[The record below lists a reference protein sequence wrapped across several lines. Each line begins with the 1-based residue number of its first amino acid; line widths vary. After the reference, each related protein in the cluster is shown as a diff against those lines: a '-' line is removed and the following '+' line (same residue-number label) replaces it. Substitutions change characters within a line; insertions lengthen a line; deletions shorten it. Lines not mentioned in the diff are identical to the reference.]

1 MAQDINRDKTEVGA
15 ARWTAPASVL
25 HFTGQN
31 VMLRWARFSPQRHRQ
46 RRSRMDSA
54 RNFSYDI
61 RKIWQHYLVFHN
73 SLCCNIWRVSVGF
86 MICDRMPSTWTI
98 STAKMREAAFPLVLN
113 ASAAWSR
120 KRSASA
126 PNKASLPQAENRHRQ
141 IRPVYPGH
149 EDYMGWLAQAENGIT
164 KNNAEPEEMLWNESI
179 DGKTYISIN
188 RCITK
193 SIRISL
199 PRRLWKQTM
208 VWEKQTRQRK
218 R

>member
-61 RKIWQHYLVFHN
+61 RKIWQHCLVFHN
-73 SLCCNIWRVSVGF
+73 SLCYNIWRVSVGF
-86 MICDRMPSTWTI
+86 MILTSTWTI
-98 STAKMREAAFPLVLN
+98 SAAKMRKAAFPIVLN
-113 ASAAWSR
+113 ASVTWSR

-126 PNKASLPQAENRHRQ
+126 PNKASLPPKRKIVGSRYVLSIPATRIIWADLHKLKTELRKIMRSRRKCCETKVLSANR
-141 IRPVYPGH
+141 IYP
-149 EDYMGWLAQAENGIT
+149 
-164 KNNAEPEEMLWNESI
+164 SI
-179 DGKTYISIN
+179 GA
-188 RCITK
+188 
-193 SIRISL
+193 
-199 PRRLWKQTM
+199 
-208 VWEKQTRQRK
+208 
-218 R
+218 

>member
-1 MAQDINRDKTEVGA
+1 MAQDINRDKTEVGV

-73 SLCCNIWRVSVGF
+73 SLCYNIWRVSVGF
-86 MICDRMPSTWTI
+86 MILTSTWTI
-98 STAKMREAAFPLVLN
+98 SAAKMRKAAFPIVLN
-113 ASAAWSR
+113 ASVTWSR

-126 PNKASLPQAENRHRQ
+126 PNKASLPQAENRRQ
-141 IRPVYPGH
+141 QLPPVYPGH
-149 EDYMGWLAQAENGIT
+149 EEYMGWLAQAENGIT
-164 KNNAEPEEMLWNESI
+164 KNYAEPEEMLWNESI
-179 DGKTYISIN
+179 DDKSYISIN

-199 PRRLWKQTM
+199 PRRL
-208 VWEKQTRQRK
+208 
-218 R
+218 